1 MPTHPPPP
9 TPPPPTPW
17 ARASQPHTRS
27 RPLLLAAIRA
37 PARGCTLVPPPPSLL
52 PPCSSL
58 ALRRKRRG
66 GRPRTPRALPPP
78 CRRGRTACLFDPLP
92 PLISTQTITRT
103 HPSGHTSWVGAGRV
117 GGWAG
122 TGRVRGARGVHTQQ
136 GALPPRHPP
145 PAQSL
150 TVVAPGT
157 YPPTHTRSR
166 FHQQTTL
173 AAMEAA
179 PPPQQVQA
187 EVPALRFGPS
197 TALLIVDMQVGRV
210 EGRVRAQPTRGGG
223 CPRRR

>member
-1 MPTHPPPP
+1 MPTHPPTP

-145 PAQSL
+145 PCSIAHCRRARHL
-150 TVVAPGT
+150 
-157 YPPTHTRSR
+157 PTHPHSLSLPPANNASG
-166 FHQQTTL
+166 HGGSP
-173 AAMEAA
+173 AAAA
-179 PPPQQVQA
+179 GA
-187 EVPALRFGPS
+187 GGGARAALRP
-197 TALLIVDMQVGRV
+197 LH
-210 EGRVRAQPTRGGG
+210 RAPDRGHAGGEGGG
-223 CPRRR
+223 